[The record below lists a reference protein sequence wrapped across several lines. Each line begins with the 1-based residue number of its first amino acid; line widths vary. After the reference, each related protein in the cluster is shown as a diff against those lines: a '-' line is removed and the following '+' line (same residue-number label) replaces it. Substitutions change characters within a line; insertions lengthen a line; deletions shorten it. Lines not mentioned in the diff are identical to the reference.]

1 MTSVFKENF
10 PKQIIEMRE
19 YADNARRKRIE
30 LNKYNLD
37 MFHMRQDYSNK
48 KPGQS
53 TEFIPKIGN
62 STNKFVSFLK
72 QGVAGG
78 DDWFSVEPDGKWVEK
93 TITAKAVEA
102 ILKDQIEAAGFS
114 TLLEDVL
121 QIGALQSL
129 MIAKVEAKDCKKY
142 SYETEVRVS
151 EDGSSKT
158 HLKRL
163 STDIKK
169 LSLSHVRP
177 ENWFPDPTTDG
188 LFRIEDI
195 YVDKYKLIALA
206 EANPGL
212 YNIDVI
218 RDLHTT
224 SDENKNANLSRETD
238 QYMEGE
244 LSFRKRIKVTEI
256 WGTFLDQDG
265 EVVIENG
272 YCAIANDRDLICDPR
287 KNDFWHGEDPYVVSP
302 ILRVAGSE
310 WHMSLM
316 DTAARLNAASNDI
329 YNLMLDSA
337 LMSVFGVR
345 QIKTSWL
352 EDPTQIE
359 NGIPPATTLAVN
371 DVAPPGAKVMERIDT
386 GGLSREAMDVYTL
399 TEKELNSSSFEN
411 SYSLGTVPDRQVKA
425 TEVVAANQATTG
437 VFSGLVKSIEDN
449 FVAPLLKKAWLT
461 IAQEIE
467 DFDRDRLITLV
478 GEEMTDKILAM
489 TPEERFA
496 ETAQGLRFKVFGMT
510 KTLNKINDYR
520 KITTLLQTIAGSP
533 ELMQAFMQ
541 KFDMTKLLDEII
553 RNLDIDT
560 NKIAID
566 QSGGQAP
573 SMNPGQIAQTLQSM
587 LGGQGQQGGL
597 DMSKTPRAESMT
609 NEQGVTPPISQ
620 MNSGGMT
627 TPMGT
632 ETA

>member
-1 MTSVFKENF
+1 MSSSFKESF
-10 PKQIIEMRE
+10 PRQIITMRT
-19 YADNARRKRIE
+19 YADNARKQRID

-53 TEFIPKIGN
+53 REFIPKIGN

-102 ILKDQIEAAGFS
+102 ILKDQIEQAGFA

-142 SYETEVRVS
+142 SYETELQVL
-151 EDGSSKT
+151 EDGTSKMR
-158 HLKRL
+158 LKRL

-177 ENWFPDPTTDG
+177 ENWYPDPTTDG
-188 LFRIEDI
+188 LFKIEDVFI
-195 YVDKYKLIALA
+195 DKFRLIQIA

-212 YNIDVI
+212 FNIEAI
-218 RDLHTT
+218 RDLAPT
-224 SDENKNANLSRETD
+224 SDENRNANLSRETG

-256 WGTFLDQDG
+256 WGTFLNEEG
-265 EVVIENG
+265 EIEIENG
-272 YCAIANDRDLICDPR
+272 YCAIANDSTLICDPR
-287 KNDFWHGEDPYVVSP
+287 KNDFWHGEDPYIVAP

-316 DTAARLNAASNDI
+316 DTAARLNAATNDI
-329 YNLMLDSA
+329 YNLMLDSS
-337 LMSVFGVR
+337 LMSVFGIK
-345 QIKTSWL
+345 QIRTSWL
-352 EDPTQIE
+352 EDPTQVE
-359 NGIPPATTLAVN
+359 NGIAPATTLAIN
-371 DVAPPGAKVMERIDT
+371 ETAPPGGKVLERIDT
-386 GGLSREAMDVYTL
+386 GGLSRESMDVYAL

-437 VFSGLVKSIEDN
+437 VFSGLVKSIEDS

-461 IAQEIE
+461 IAQEID
-467 DFDRDRLITLV
+467 DFDEDRLNTLI
-478 GEEMTDKILAM
+478 GEELTAKILAM

-520 KITTLLQTIAGSP
+520 KITTLLQTISASP
-533 ELMQAFMQ
+533 ELMQAFTR

-566 QSGGQAP
+566 QSEQAP
-573 SMNPGQIAQTLQSM
+573 MNPAQILQDLQSVV
-587 LGGQGQQGGL
+587 GGQGGL

-609 NEQGVTPPISQ
+609 DERGIQPPISEI
-620 MNSGGMT
+620 NSGGNT